1 MKNNLTAKQQQLVN
15 EILNRKQ
22 LGLESLVEATLKSD
36 KNDTKEEI
44 IKKQK
49 EILSRKEKE
58 NQEKTA
64 KNKKEKEKEQN
75 TSKELDKNTEKS
87 IIKQSYLEDA
97 KRRDEWEK
105 RQTERFRGEQK
116 KKNKIRDNIL
126 EQLEKLERKERLEEK
141 RRRQQEHKPI
151 KETPK
156 KYKIKNIII
165 KRRKNKKQDITKY
178 NLIRGVKIYIENIR
192 FYGLN
197 YKIMENDFKKGLA
210 FSVNHKKAL
219 ENVENNNQKNIKIE
233 PRYI

>member
-58 NQEKTA
+58 NQEKTT
-64 KNKKEKEKEQN
+64 KNKKEKEQN

-116 KKNKIRDNIL
+116 KKNKIS
-126 EQLEKLERKERLEEK
+126 
-141 RRRQQEHKPI
+141 
-151 KETPK
+151 K
-156 KYKIKNIII
+156 K
-165 KRRKNKKQDITKY
+165 
-178 NLIRGVKIYIENIR
+178 
-192 FYGLN
+192 
-197 YKIMENDFKKGLA
+197 
-210 FSVNHKKAL
+210 
-219 ENVENNNQKNIKIE
+219 
-233 PRYI
+233 

>member
-22 LGLESLVEATLKSD
+22 LGLESLVEATLKSG

-44 IKKQK
+44 MKKQK

-58 NQEKTA
+58 NQEKTT
-64 KNKKEKEKEQN
+64 KNKKEKEQN

-97 KRRDEWEK
+97 KRREEWEK

-126 EQLEKLERKERLEEK
+126 EQLEELERKERLEEK
-141 RRRQQEHKPI
+141 RRRQQEHKSI

-156 KYKIKNIII
+156 KYKIKNII

-197 YKIMENDFKKGLA
+197 YKTMENDFKKGLA

>member
-22 LGLESLVEATLKSD
+22 LGLESLVEATLKSG

-44 IKKQK
+44 MKKQK

-58 NQEKTA
+58 NQEKTT
-64 KNKKEKEKEQN
+64 KNKKEKEQN

-97 KRRDEWEK
+97 KRREEWEK

-126 EQLEKLERKERLEEK
+126 EQLEELERKERLEEK
-141 RRRQQEHKPI
+141 RRRQQEHKSI

-156 KYKIKNIII
+156 KYKIKNII

-197 YKIMENDFKKGLA
+197 YKTMENDFKKGLA
-210 FSVNHKKAL
+210 FSVNHKKEL

>member
-22 LGLESLVEATLKSD
+22 LGLESLVEATLKSG

-58 NQEKTA
+58 NQEKTT
-64 KNKKEKEKEQN
+64 KNKKEKEQN

-97 KRRDEWEK
+97 KRREEWEK

-126 EQLEKLERKERLEEK
+126 EQLEELERKERLEEK
-141 RRRQQEHKPI
+141 RRRQQEHKSI

-156 KYKIKNIII
+156 KYKIKNII

-197 YKIMENDFKKGLA
+197 YKTMENDFKKGLA